1 MLYQNIILNVVI
13 LILPTLKKNP
23 LNCFILSSREYNSY
37 YAVAAFLI
45 LTKRAKRDISKR
57 RVICSTFSIC
67 FLNRLVSHS
76 WTLFRKGPPKLAKHM
91 HWIDSTEMSI
101 ACVKDTTSLWH
112 LSLWCAGSQSMW
124 ARQEPGV

>member
-1 MLYQNIILNVVI
+1 MQNQNIILNVVI
-13 LILPTLKKNP
+13 LILTTLKKT
-23 LNCFILSSREYNSY
+23 LNCFILSSREHNSY
-37 YAVAAFLI
+37 YTVAAFLI

-101 ACVKDTTSLWH
+101 ACVKDTTSL
-112 LSLWCAGSQSMW
+112 
-124 ARQEPGV
+124 